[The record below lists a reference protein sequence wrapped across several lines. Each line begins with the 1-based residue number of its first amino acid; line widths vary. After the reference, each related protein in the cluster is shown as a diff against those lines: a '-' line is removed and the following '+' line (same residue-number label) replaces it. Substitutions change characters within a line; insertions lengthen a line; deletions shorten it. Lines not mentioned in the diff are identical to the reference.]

1 MPSSKAPSS
10 RSEGALTAPVLL
22 LNRYYAPVSVASARR
37 GLVLLY
43 CGVANALDSEGH
55 VYDFAHWLK
64 LPIRERDDM
73 VPLVNG
79 QLRVPRV
86 LHLLAYDR
94 FPRVSIRL
102 SRRNLLLRDDHQCQ
116 YCGRRPG
123 VRDLNLDHV
132 IPRSRGGR
140 ESWENLVV
148 SCRGCNLKK
157 GRRTPD
163 EAGMALLQRPHE
175 PHWSRAAHILMATR
189 EPYEEWQPFLRA
201 S

>member
-1 MPSSKAPSS
+1 MQAGQGSSNQPPSVLA
-10 RSEGALTAPVLL
+10 APVLL
-22 LNRYYAPVSVASARR
+22 LNRFYAPVSVATARR

-43 CGVANALDSEGH
+43 CGVANALDAEGH
-55 VYDFAHWLK
+55 LYDFSAWVK
-64 LPIRERDDM
+64 LPVRARDDV
-73 VPLVNG
+73 VPLVEG

-86 LHLLAYDR
+86 LRLLQYDR
-94 FPRVSIRL
+94 FPRLSIRL

-132 IPRSRGGR
+132 LPRSRGGR

-163 EAGMALLQRPHE
+163 EAGMCLLRRPHE
-175 PHWSRAAHILMATR
+175 PHWSTSTHILMATR
-189 EPYEEWQPFLRA
+189 EPYAEWQPFLRA